1 MRYFQRYEAF
11 LVAFDRGTKGK
22 RKGKGR
28 KEEREEGKKGGEI
41 DPDYWPRPGSG
52 RSVIFRK
59 TGYKEWEKGER
70 GERRKKKE
78 KGGEKRG
85 RKGGGKGKE
94 KGGRH

>member
-41 DPDYWPRPGSG
+41 DPDYR
-52 RSVIFRK
+52 
-59 TGYKEWEKGER
+59 T
-70 GERRKKKE
+70 
-78 KGGEKRG
+78 
-85 RKGGGKGKE
+85 
-94 KGGRH
+94 